1 MKLYEMEGFLRGK
14 CVPGDMLV
22 NETDAQFLVRKF
34 TELND
39 RIEVTTAALREKT
52 KQCEQLAAEN
62 TALKKA
68 FNPEVIP
75 EDAVNAF
82 NDTVIMDHDWNDT
95 GEWSWVENDTDVI
108 RAVMAELAVPE
119 TPATDAFLRE
129 VRSQARQEG
138 AYFVANRMLAAWDAG
153 FIEDTA
159 KNAADIARMILTS
172 TEFMGDA
179 PDGDFDRA
187 FADSVLAEIAA
198 QLRKG
203 GAA

>member
-22 NETDAQFLVRKF
+22 NETDAQYLVRKF
-34 TELND
+34 TELQD
-39 RIEVTTAALREKT
+39 RVEVTTLALREKT
-52 KQCEQLAAEN
+52 KQCEAMAAEN
-62 TALKKA
+62 AALKA
-68 FNPEVIP
+68 LC
-75 EDAVNAF
+75 EDRRTFIMNGVELGYIQVPKVETDPALETIRIAVSPQ
-82 NDTVIMDHDWNDT
+82 
-95 GEWSWVENDTDVI
+95 EK
-108 RAVMAELAVPE
+108 
-119 TPATDAFLRE
+119 TPATDALLRE
-129 VRSQARQEG
+129 VKSQARQEG

-159 KNAADIARMILTS
+159 KNAADIARMIITS
-172 TEFMGDA
+172 TEFMADA